1 MPNIQLLPEL
11 LISQIA
17 AGEVIERPAS
27 ALKELLENSI
37 DAGVNTL
44 NIELLEG
51 GSKLIRVSDD
61 GVGIAKEELAL
72 ALTRHATSKIR
83 NLDDLQRVQSLGF
96 RGEGLASIAAVSR
109 FTLTSRQEGAERAWR
124 VEADNGILSELIPAA
139 LPTGTIAEVQDIY
152 FNTPARKKFLKSSAT
167 EYAYCEEM
175 IKRLSLANPHIQLTL
190 LHNRRAQLRLVS
202 TDLLGRAGAIL
213 GEAFKESALKID
225 ETLHNMKL
233 SGYVGSPTLAKS
245 ARDGQ
250 YFFVNGRFIRDK
262 VVMHAMKEAYRD
274 VLHHDKHAM
283 YVLFLELDPAQVD
296 SNVHPTKIEVR
307 FREPKAVHQLVYHA
321 VQKALASTKAGMNI
335 DGGDSA
341 FSMSSSSIT
350 SSDSHR
356 SFTTQI
362 SSTPLRNVASYRQN
376 TMPLESKVS
385 TSATHFYEKQFLPV
399 LEDMQGEVATSR
411 TQTAPPLGFAL
422 AQLNGVYI
430 LSENKEGLIV
440 VDMHAAHERIVYERL
455 KNALDANNMPMQPLL
470 VPHTF
475 AIDPLDR
482 VTVEEETAVLETLG
496 FNMTM
501 ISPTHVAVRALPVFL
516 KDADIPALVTTM
528 LRDIRLIGASAILTE
543 KRNELLASM
552 ACHGSVRAN
561 RQLTVPEMNALLR
574 DMEVT
579 ERSGQCNHGR
589 PTWFA
594 LSMPELDKLF
604 MRGK

>member
-1 MPNIQLLPEL
+1 MSSIQLLPEL

-27 ALKELLENSI
+27 ALKEILENAI
-37 DAGVNTL
+37 DAGTQTL
-44 NIELLEG
+44 NIDLIEG
-51 GSKLIRVSDD
+51 GSKLIRVTDD
-61 GVGIAKEELAL
+61 GEGIAQEELAL

-83 NLDDLQRVQSLGF
+83 SLEDLQKVQSLGF

-109 FTLTSRQEGAERAWR
+109 FTLTSRKEGAERAWR
-124 VEADNGILSELIPAA
+124 IEADNGVLSELTPAA
-139 LPTGTIAEVQDIY
+139 LSVGTIAEVQDLY
-152 FNTPARKKFLKSSAT
+152 FNTPARKKFLKSAAT

-190 LHNRRAQLRLVS
+190 MHNQRAQLRLAS
-202 TDLLGRAGAIL
+202 SDLLGRAGAIL
-213 GEAFKESALKID
+213 GEAFKESALKI
-225 ETLHNMKL
+225 EATLHNLKL
-233 SGYVGSPTLAKS
+233 SGYIGSPTLAKS
-245 ARDGQ
+245 VRDGQ

-283 YVLFLELDPAQVD
+283 YVLFLEMDPAQVD

-307 FREPKAVHQLVYHA
+307 FREPQAVHQLVYHA
-321 VQKALASTKAGMNI
+321 VQKALASTKAGHPVEELT
-335 DGGDSA
+335 S
-341 FSMSSSSIT
+341 FHSPLQPSVSFPSFSSSGNRPT
-350 SSDSHR
+350 SSFTGGGA
-356 SFTTQI
+356 SF
-362 SSTPLRNVASYRQN
+362 SASKGMVDAKAVAS
-376 TMPLESKVS
+376 
-385 TSATHFYEKQFLPV
+385 ATQFYERQFLPMV
-399 LEDMQGEVATSR
+399 EDLPERGGSPKTH
-411 TQTAPPLGFAL
+411 TIPPLGFAL

-430 LSENKEGLIV
+430 LSENAEGLIV

-455 KNALDANNMPMQPLL
+455 KTALDTNNMPMQPLL

-482 VTVEEETAVLETLG
+482 ITVEEETQVLETLG

-516 KDADIPALVTTM
+516 KDADIPALVTTL
-528 LRDIRLIGASAILTE
+528 LRDIRLIGASTILKE
-543 KRNELLASM
+543 KRNELLATM